1 MGAPAIVGEAGAVHT
16 DPEDLLMLTHSAR
29 QTPRLALAA
38 LVGVTLAAGA
48 LAGPALAADDS
59 GTAAAKPGS
68 DAPAPGMRKAGGDP
82 GASIISV
89 L

>member
-16 DPEDLLMLTHSAR
+16 DPEDLSMLTHSAR

-38 LVGVTLAAGA
+38 LIGVTLVAGA
-48 LAGPALAADDS
+48 LAGPALAADDA
-59 GTAAAKPGS
+59 GTAASKAGGEQ
-68 DAPAPGMRKAGGDP
+68 PAPGMRKAGGDP
-82 GASIISV
+82 EASIIAV